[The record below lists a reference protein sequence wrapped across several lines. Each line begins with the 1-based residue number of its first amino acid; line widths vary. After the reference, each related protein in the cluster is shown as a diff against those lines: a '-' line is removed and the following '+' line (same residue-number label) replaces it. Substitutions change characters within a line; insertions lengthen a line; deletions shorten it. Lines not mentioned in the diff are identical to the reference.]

1 MEVKVKT
8 FQGLKKG
15 SGSHDQLDLEEV
27 KEKKQFVNS
36 MVQSRQIQQQKF
48 LSKIKAQFNPLRIL
62 QLDRKSVL
70 AGEEQKS
77 GKKEFDTIG
86 VWEIDRRRYTE
97 ITNPL
102 KLGVFDSAKCYY
114 VVFRKG
120 NKVSIVLWRGK
131 DQPMLSF

>member
-1 MEVKVKT
+1 
-8 FQGLKKG
+8 
-15 SGSHDQLDLEEV
+15 
-27 KEKKQFVNS
+27 

-86 VWEIDRRRYTE
+86 V
-97 ITNPL
+97 
-102 KLGVFDSAKCYY
+102 C
-114 VVFRKG
+114 
-120 NKVSIVLWRGK
+120 VSIVSDIFVSLDKHKLEFYTGS
-131 DQPMLSF
+131 LFYIT